1 MTKYFRFLVYL
12 VLALRLSASWAGS
25 YDDFF
30 RAIVEDQPRA
40 IRSLLERGFDPN
52 ALDPSGRPGLFIAL
66 QRGSLKA
73 AEVLA
78 DWPKTNIEWRSPK
91 DESALMIAALK
102 GDTDLARKLIARGA
116 DVNKTGWAPLHYAA
130 TGGHVDIIQML
141 LDESAY
147 IDAESPNKTTPLM
160 MAAYYGTPQAVKLLL
175 DSGADATL
183 RNQQGLSAF
192 DFAER
197 GNRKEAAELI
207 SAAIRSKEPK
217 GKW

>member
-1 MTKYFRFLVYL
+1 MTKHFRFLVYL
-12 VLALRLSASWAGS
+12 VLASGSSAAWAGS
-25 YDDFF
+25 YEDFF
-30 RAIVEDQPRA
+30 RAVVQDNPREV
-40 IRSLLERGFDPN
+40 RSLLERGFDPN
-52 ALDPSGRPGLFIAL
+52 ALDPSGRPGLFIAV

-78 DWPKTNIEWRSPK
+78 DWPKTKVEWRSPK

-102 GDTDLARKLIARGA
+102 GDTELVRKLIARDA

-130 TGGHVDIIQML
+130 TGGHVDIIQIL

-160 MAAYYGTPQAVKLLL
+160 MAAYYGTPEAVKLLL
-175 DSGADATL
+175 ESGADATL
-183 RNQQGLSAF
+183 RNQQGLTAF
-192 DFAER
+192 DFAEH
-197 GNRKEAAELI
+197 GNRKEAAGLI
-207 SAAIRSKEPK
+207 SAALRARQPK

>member
-1 MTKYFRFLVYL
+1 MTKYFRFLLYL
-12 VLALRLSASWAGS
+12 LLASGVSFAWAGS
-25 YDDFF
+25 YEDFF
-30 RAIVEDQPRA
+30 RAIVQDNPREV
-40 IRSLLERGFDPN
+40 RGLLERGFDPN

-66 QRGSLKA
+66 QRGSLQA

-78 DWPKTNIEWRSPK
+78 DWPRTNIEWRSPK
-91 DESALMIAALK
+91 DESALMMASLK
-102 GDTDLARKLIARGA
+102 GDTELARKLIARGA

-130 TGGHVDIIQML
+130 TGGHVQIIQML

-160 MAAYYGTPQAVKLLL
+160 MAAYYGTPEAVKLLL
-175 DSGADATL
+175 EAGADATL

-197 GNRKEAAELI
+197 GHRKEAAELI
-207 SAAIRSKEPK
+207 SAAIRSKQPK

>member
-12 VLALRLSASWAGS
+12 VLASGVSGAWAGS

-30 RAIVEDQPRA
+30 RAIVQDEPRA
-40 IRSLLERGFDPN
+40 IRNLLERGFDPN

-102 GDTDLARKLIARGA
+102 GDTELARKLIARGA

-207 SAAIRSKEPK
+207 SAAIRSKAPK

>member
-1 MTKYFRFLVYL
+1 MTKYFRFFLYL
-12 VLALRLSASWAGS
+12 VLALRVSASWAGS